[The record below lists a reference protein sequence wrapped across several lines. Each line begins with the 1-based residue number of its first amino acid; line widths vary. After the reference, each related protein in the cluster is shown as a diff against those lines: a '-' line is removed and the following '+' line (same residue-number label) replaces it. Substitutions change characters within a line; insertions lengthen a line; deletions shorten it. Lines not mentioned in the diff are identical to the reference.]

1 MTKDSNVEAPL
12 LSQQE
17 DNDIWTSQLS
27 SSSQSFRLEEEEED
41 DDDDDITLQQELE
54 NSRNYA
60 YSIEEEKQLVRKLDR
75 RLLVFA
81 MLGNLIKT
89 MDNTNLCSVIKSHSN
104 FYNIFDI

>member
-1 MTKDSNVEAPL
+1 MTKDNNVEAPL

-17 DNDIWTSQLS
+17 DNDIRTSQLS
-27 SSSQSFRLEEEEED
+27 PSSSQSFRLDEEEED
-41 DDDDDITLQQELE
+41 DITLQHELE
-54 NSRNYA
+54 TNRNYT